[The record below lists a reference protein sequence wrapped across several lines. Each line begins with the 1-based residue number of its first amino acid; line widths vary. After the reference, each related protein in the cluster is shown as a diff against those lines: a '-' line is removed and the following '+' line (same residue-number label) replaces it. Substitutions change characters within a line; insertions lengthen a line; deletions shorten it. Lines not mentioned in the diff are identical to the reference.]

1 MVETNNVNPGG
12 GLYLNDLHVGQRF
25 ASRTHVIDEK
35 QIKAFAREFDPQPFH
50 TDEEAAKQTLFAGL
64 AASGWHTAAITMRL
78 LVEAGL
84 PLAGGI
90 VGTQGEISWPK
101 PARPG
106 DILTVTTEI
115 VDIAPSRSRPERGTI
130 TVRSETRNQ
139 RDEIVQT
146 LVARLIVPCRVAST

>member
-1 MVETNNVNPGG
+1 
-12 GLYLNDLHVGQRF
+12 
-25 ASRTHVIDEK
+25 
-35 QIKAFAREFDPQPFH
+35 
-50 TDEEAAKQTLFAGL
+50 
-64 AASGWHTAAITMRL
+64 MRL

-101 PARPG
+101 PTRPG